1 MQLSTHG
8 NGDSRDQGFSLIEV
22 LVAVAILG
30 FVALGIASL
39 FSQAIMVNA
48 SGFDYAQMASEAR
61 RALETIKGT
70 SYLDAALK
78 PTTSGTVALTDRMP
92 SYASVPNVTVTMRI
106 DEFNI
111 KAGTDVTNMAGWS
124 PPGVENDGNIK
135 RVTIF
140 VDASE
145 RPNLP
150 GRRQFVATA
159 FIARGRL

>member
-1 MQLSTHG
+1 MQPSTHG
-8 NGDSRDQGFSLIEV
+8 NGDSREEGFSLIEV

-70 SYLDAALK
+70 SYLDSALD
-78 PTTSGTVALTDRMP
+78 PTTATVALTDRMP
-92 SYASVPNVTVTMRI
+92 GYVLAPNVAVTMRI
-106 DEFNI
+106 DEFDI
-111 KAGTDVTNMAGWS
+111 TASTSVTSMAGWA
-124 PPGVENDGNIK
+124 PPSDVNLGNLK